1 MENMIGSALKGLF
14 FIYIIF
20 WYSTGIWKMIN
31 DYFGKEFKM
40 YIAEELTNNKRL
52 QIPLEKL
59 KEQESDVNILPLNE
73 KIINSWN
80 KMDVITQ
87 PSNAVEN
94 DKSNEISIKDESNE
108 VPLNEMS
115 CSECCRVNGIRST
128 CEQNPSD
135 DNFVCDDDSV
145 NEIETRRNVMTKAE
159 EETEWIV

>member
-1 MENMIGSALKGLF
+1 MIGSALKGLF

-31 DYFGKEFKM
+31 EYFGKEFKM
-40 YIAEELTNNKRL
+40 YIAEELKNNRRL

-59 KEQESDVNILPLNE
+59 KEYEDVNQEEVNAYTLPINE

-80 KMDVITQ
+80 KIDTIT
-87 PSNAVEN
+87 PTPNAWEN

-115 CSECCRVNGIRST
+115 CSECCRVNGICTTS
-128 CEQNPSD
+128 EQNPSD
-135 DNFVCDDDSV
+135 DNFVCDGMV
-145 NEIETRRNVMTKAE
+145 
-159 EETEWIV
+159 